1 MQKFP
6 RNALFMATLLACASL
21 AHAEDAAKPADGAAA
36 AAPAA
41 PAAPKGPTLSDIF
54 ANSGVE
60 VKGYVDVVAEGSNL
74 SNFGTSQGNF
84 LFVNNIEKS
93 NLGIHQLSITVDKL
107 PKEGAGGLITL
118 TVGKDANYLHSYTGS
133 APSDNFD
140 VTAAFAQY
148 AVGDWTYQLG
158 KFGTLVGVE
167 VPDSTANTNISR
179 SMGFGLYPYTH
190 TGVRATKAL
199 SDTSNFIIGLNNGWD
214 QIKDANTQKTVELG
228 YNWAKADK
236 SLVFNISFY
245 GGTEPVSTFG
255 NNTELSGLVATV
267 DPYQGERDVIDA
279 NLTKVFS
286 DKFNLVLDATYAT
299 QQLPKNYTTY
309 GTFTDSKPRWY
320 TLAAY
325 FNYQVNE
332 KSRWSLRLE
341 DFIDQSGFKS
351 ATASALSSAAAS
363 KYIQVQSY
371 TLTYGY
377 LVDPALEVRA
387 EVRLD
392 RANLPGTLSG
402 GLFYSKSDGSLTTNN
417 ASSGS
422 IEAVYKF

>member
-1 MQKFP
+1 MHKFP
-6 RNALFMATLLACASL
+6 RNALFMATMLACASL
-21 AHAEDAAKPADGAAA
+21 AHAEEAAKPADGAAA

-41 PAAPKGPTLSDIF
+41 PKGPTLGDIF

-60 VKGYVDVVAEGSNL
+60 VKGYVDVVAEGANT

-93 NLGIHQLSITVDKL
+93 NLGIHQLSLTVDKL

-133 APSDNFD
+133 APADNFD

-199 SDTSNFIIGLNNGWD
+199 SDTSNFIIGINNGWD

-245 GGTEPVSTFG
+245 GGTEPVSLFG
-255 NNTELSGLVATV
+255 NNTELSGSLVSF
-267 DPYQGERDVIDA
+267 DSYQGERDVIDA

-286 DKFNLVLDATYAT
+286 EKFNLVLDATYAT
-299 QQLPKNYTTY
+299 QQLPKNYSY
-309 GTFTDSKPRWY
+309 SGATFTDSKPRWY

-332 KSRWSLRLE
+332 KNRWSLRLE

-351 ATASALSSAAAS
+351 ALGSALSSAAAN
-363 KYIQVQSY
+363 KYIQVQSF

-377 LVDPALEVRA
+377 MVDSSLELRA
-387 EVRLD
+387 EARID
-392 RANLPGTLSG
+392 RANLPGSTTG
-402 GLFYSKSDGSLTTNN
+402 GLFYSKSDGTQTTNN
-417 ASSGS
+417 GSSGS